1 MPQCA
6 SHLTTM
12 LSSAHQLLLQREGPC
27 DGIPAC
33 GHGQRAQGPTGL
45 TPQSSG
51 PLLCTQSGGE
61 WLPRVGGGQEQETN
75 SVETLRLGL
84 SVTPKFIV
92 FLAHIGT
99 GDRRLQKQIQEG
111 PR

>member
-1 MPQCA
+1 M
-6 SHLTTM
+6 
-12 LSSAHQLLLQREGPC
+12 
-27 DGIPAC
+27 
-33 GHGQRAQGPTGL
+33 
-45 TPQSSG
+45 
-51 PLLCTQSGGE
+51 
-61 WLPRVGGGQEQETN
+61 GGGQEQETN